1 MSTATV
7 SSLLNRSLILAFGR
21 ASNYAILL
29 ISPIILTR
37 VLPVELFGQYRE
49 FILYGVL
56 LTELLRFAIGQS
68 LTYLIPRDP
77 GNERVFVSQ
86 SVVFTLAVYFVGVGL
101 IIVASGVSA
110 MVEYPYMAELLVYVF
125 FLLNLDF
132 VIHYWLAKGQSFHV
146 FVYGCV
152 RLVVRVGSVVVVAV
166 WVADLQAI
174 VWTLIFV
181 EAARFTAVLV
191 YLSKNRL
198 LTLAVSRRTMAEQLR
213 FFVPLGFSN
222 GADALNKY
230 VGQLFVSLAL
240 GPSVLALYVIGTYT
254 APLLNLC
261 RSSVGDAVFPRMSE
275 KGVNGSGET
284 LRLWQRTTIVYTFL
298 LAPLIVFIVASAE
311 SIVVVL
317 FSDSYRAAAPVLQVF
332 SLAML
337 KDCVD
342 FGLPLRALGRTR
354 TILASR
360 CISLAINIG
369 LMMVFVHYWG
379 LLGPAIAL
387 LVTQF
392 LIELYLGWRLVD
404 VAGVAFARLCP
415 WGEIGRIVAMAM
427 MSGVVFAGA
436 ALTEWPRTVEL
447 AVFGM
452 MFGLVYAA
460 SVRAMG
466 ITEIDRLTGRV
477 VGTLRHRLVRRHA

>member
-1 MSTATV
+1 MKKAPV
-7 SSLLNRSLILAFGR
+7 SSLLSRSLVLAFGR

-29 ISPIILTR
+29 VSPIILTR
-37 VLPVELFGQYRE
+37 VLPIEMFGQYRQ

-77 GNERVFVSQ
+77 GNERFFVSQ
-86 SVVFTLAVYFVGVGL
+86 SVVFTLIIYFVGAGL
-101 IIVASGVSA
+101 VVAVSGMSA
-110 MVEYPYMAELLVYVF
+110 VIEYPYIAELLVYVF
-125 FLLNLDF
+125 FLLNMDF

-152 RLVVRVGSVVVVAV
+152 RLIIRVGSVVVVAV
-166 WVADLQAI
+166 WVADLGTI
-174 VWTLIFV
+174 VWTLIVV
-181 EAARFTAVLV
+181 EAVRFIAVLG
-191 YLSKNRL
+191 YLLKKRL
-198 LTLAVSRRTMAEQLR
+198 LTIVVSRDAISEQLR
-213 FFVPLGFSN
+213 FFVPLGAAN
-222 GADALNKY
+222 GVDALNKY
-230 VGQLFVSLAL
+230 VGQLFVSLVL

-275 KGVNGSGET
+275 KSVEGIRET
-284 LRLWQRTTIVYTFL
+284 LRLWQRTTIVYTFML
-298 LAPLIVFIVASAE
+298 SPLIVFIVANAD

-317 FSDSYRAAAPVLQVF
+317 FSDSYGAAAPVLQVF

-342 FGLPLRALGRTR
+342 FGLPLRAFGKTR

-360 CISLAINIG
+360 CLSLTFNIV
-369 LMMVFVHYWG
+369 LMMVLVHFWG

-392 LIELYLGWRLVD
+392 LIESYLGWRLV
-404 VAGVAFARLCP
+404 GVTGVPFTRLCP
-415 WGEIGRIVAMAM
+415 WGEIGRIFATAGF
-427 MSGVVFAGA
+427 SGLIFAGA

-447 AVFGM
+447 VLFGT